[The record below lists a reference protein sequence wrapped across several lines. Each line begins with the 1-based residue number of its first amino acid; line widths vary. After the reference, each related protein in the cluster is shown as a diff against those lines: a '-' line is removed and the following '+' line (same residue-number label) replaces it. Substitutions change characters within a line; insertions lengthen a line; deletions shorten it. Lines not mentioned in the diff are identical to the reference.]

1 MRYKNNVGPQVR
13 RRRYALGWSQSDFA
27 AKLQIAGFD
36 ISRSGVS
43 KIEARLSYVD
53 DKALVYLAEVLKVQV
68 QELFPPRTP
77 GNRLYDIHGETG
89 DNEVLNV
96 KRTNAASSNPTAL
109 GRCSE
114 AGAPYPSG
122 SLKIAEMET
131 QTQAAPA
138 KGGDQER
145 LAYSVQEAADL
156 LGVHYFSVYRLVQRR
171 KLRACRVLSGKL
183 LIPRSELE
191 RLLKT

>member
-1 MRYKNNVGPQVR
+1 
-13 RRRYALGWSQSDFA
+13 
-27 AKLQIAGFD
+27 
-36 ISRSGVS
+36 
-43 KIEARLSYVD
+43 
-53 DKALVYLAEVLKVQV
+53 
-68 QELFPPRTP
+68 
-77 GNRLYDIHGETG
+77 
-89 DNEVLNV
+89 V

-109 GRCSE
+109 ERCSE

-131 QTQAAPA
+131 QTQAASA
-138 KGGDQER
+138 KGGDQKR

-156 LGVHYFSVYRLVQRR
+156 LGVHYFSVYRLVQRK